1 MASVSY
7 AARDHRYWDFSSTPF
22 DPQIM
27 NKEDFNWAKYSYA
40 GIEFE
45 HEICDAVAWGPF
57 VRWDMRKNELDEI
70 GAWVDLRTDCLA
82 FRFSL
87 SYENDYTRIDGSE
100 YDHDWSFSMGV
111 YLRAFGDNAGS
122 MFGD

>member
-1 MASVSY
+1 M
-7 AARDHRYWDFSSTPF
+7 R
-22 DPQIM
+22 
-27 NKEDFNWAKYSYA
+27 NENFNWAKYSYL
-40 GIEFE
+40 GVELE

-57 VRWDMRKNELDEI
+57 IRWDMRENELDEI
-70 GAWVDLRTDCLA
+70 GAWIDLRTDCLA
-82 FRFSL
+82 FRFSV

-100 YDHDWSFSMGV
+100 YEHDWSFSMGI